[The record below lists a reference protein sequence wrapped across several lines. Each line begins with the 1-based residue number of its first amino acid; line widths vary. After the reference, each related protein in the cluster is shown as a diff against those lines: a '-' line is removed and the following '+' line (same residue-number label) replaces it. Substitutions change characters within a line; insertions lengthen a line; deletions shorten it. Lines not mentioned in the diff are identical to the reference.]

1 MCRVLLLL
9 TCRFSLDGSTFLTSA
24 AVVPRQLPLR
34 SLSSEVFSPLSIQEE
49 GGNERAQQLLGLDG
63 NTSSRRRF
71 CITFKIQSAT
81 TTFIFFQMEI
91 TMIRRCRLELSD
103 ERVVII
109 CAVAWCQSSSSLFTG
124 CLVKKPR
131 KNRKSNFFL
140 FYWHGDE
147 RRAPPFFLWSLLLA
161 HSSSRQKSFHPLVTA
176 FTQTNTH
183 AAPLYTVAAQDLW
196 HSSSQKPSQRYIA

>member
-49 GGNERAQQLLGLDG
+49 GGNERAQQQQLLGLDG

-147 RRAPPFFLWSLLLA
+147 RRAPPFFYD
-161 HSSSRQKSFHPLVTA
+161 HC
-176 FTQTNTH
+176 
-183 AAPLYTVAAQDLW
+183 Y
-196 HSSSQKPSQRYIA
+196 